1 MKIQLNR
8 KFMAALITLVAAGAL
23 MACGSA
29 DTSQMKYLSDFK
41 AKDFVKLGDYKGI
54 EVQVEEP
61 EITDDYLDGY
71 IDYLLM
77 NNPVSTPVT
86 DRSVEMGDTANIDY
100 EGKLDGVAFAGG
112 TAQGYDLTI
121 GSGRFIEGFEDGV
134 VGMEIGET
142 KDINLTFPDPYD
154 PNPDLSGKGVV
165 FTVTVNSISLQEA
178 PELSDEYVESLG
190 IEDCSTVE
198 DYRNYTYDKLM
209 EQAKETFEGDK
220 KDAVLAAVEKNTV
233 FDDMPEGMVDRL
245 KDMLTSSMEGY
256 AGLYGMDVGEYA
268 ANVYGCRPEEYE
280 DVILEQAQQ
289 SARIYVMMSAIADK
303 EKITVTDK
311 EMEETL
317 TEEARQYG
325 ASLEEFTEGLD
336 KEGYREYLLF
346 EKVTDFLAENAIVNG
361 QDGSK

>member
-1 MKIQLNR
+1 MNIQKNK

-23 MACGSA
+23 MACGNT
-29 DTSQMKYLSDFK
+29 DTSELKYLSDFK
-41 AKDFVKLGDYKGI
+41 AKDFVKLGDYKGVEI
-54 EVQVEEP
+54 QVEEP

-86 DRSVEMGDTANIDY
+86 DRSVEVGDVANIDY

-112 TAQGYDLTI
+112 TAQGFDLTI
-121 GSGRFIEGFEDGV
+121 GSGRFIDGFEDGV

-142 KDINLTFPDPYD
+142 RDINLAFPDPYD
-154 PNPDLSGKGVV
+154 PNPDLSGKDVV

-178 PELSDEYVESLG
+178 PELNDEYVGSLG

-198 DYRNYTYDKLM
+198 DYRNYIYDELM
-209 EQAKETFEGDK
+209 EQARENFEEDK
-220 KDAVLAAVEKNTV
+220 KDAVLEAVEKNTV
-233 FDDMPEGMVDRL
+233 FDDMPEGMVNRL
-245 KDMLTSSMEGY
+245 KDLLTNNMEGY
-256 AGLYGMDVGEYA
+256 AGMYGMDVGEYV
-268 ANVYGCRPEEYE
+268 ANVYGCKPEEYE
-280 DVILEQAQQ
+280 DVILEQAQR

-303 EKITVTDK
+303 EKIAVTDK
-311 EMEETL
+311 EMEEIL
-317 TEEARQYG
+317 TGEAQQYG
-325 ASLEEFTEGLD
+325 ASLEEYTEGLD

-346 EKVTDFLAENAIVNG
+346 GKVTEFLAENAVING